1 LPIARRFISGGA
13 EIMSKIIVTLLIV
26 FCLALPS
33 VSHAQSATSPLEK
46 RSEEIF
52 GMSQDNVLTIGAGI
66 ILGALALHWVVPTD
80 LTILAGGVLG
90 GYAANWWYHNGGDTR
105 VRALLKPS
113 VGQQALMAGDVA
125 QPRPIALVQ

>member
-1 LPIARRFISGGA
+1 MA
-13 EIMSKIIVTLLIV
+13 KILITLLVI
-26 FCLALPS
+26 FCLAIPS
-33 VSHAQSATSPLEK
+33 VSRAQSATSPLEK

-90 GYAANWWYHNGGDTR
+90 GYAANWWYQNGGDTR
-105 VRALLKPS
+105 VRALLKSS
-113 VGQQALMAGDVA
+113 VGQQALTAGDTA
-125 QPRPIALVQ
+125 RPRSIALVQ